1 LHLLAAANLASL
13 SLSLLLSKSP
23 LTLSLSAQG
32 IGHTALHWAAA
43 KGQLAAAVWLLGA
56 GADADALNA
65 SDSTPLHSAVS
76 NAQVAATVA
85 LVLLGGASLTAVRLF
100 TLALALD
107 PSPSETLTQTPSTRR
122 TPLRLILPLRRG
134 GV

>member
-1 LHLLAAANLASL
+1 M
-13 SLSLLLSKSP
+13 
-23 LTLSLSAQG
+23 
-32 IGHTALHWAAA
+32 
-43 KGQLAAAVWLLGA
+43 WLLGA

-122 TPLRLILPLRRG
+122 TQADAAHPCG
-134 GV
+134 